1 MKTTILFVDD
11 EKDLLEMYQEFL
23 DSEGFNVLTASSAEE
38 GIVKVKENP
47 EIKLVISD
55 ANMGGMSGIEFLK
68 VLRQDY
74 KESPLFY
81 LSTGDVNQS
90 EEEILKLGGNR
101 LVIKPFDLDEI
112 LTKIKIDLKL

>member
-23 DSEGFNVLTASSAEE
+23 DSEGFNVLTAASGEDAV
-38 GIVKVKENP
+38 IKIKENAD
-47 EIKLVISD
+47 IKLVISD
-55 ANMGGMSGIEFLK
+55 SNMGSMSGLDLLK
-68 VLRQDY
+68 IIRRDY

-90 EEEILKLGGNR
+90 EEDITRLGGNR
-101 LVIKPFDLDEI
+101 LVLKPFDLDEI